1 MLDTNSILIIIG
13 FLLVSVLLWV
23 TKNKE
28 KGNSFE
34 EKLESEVKELDDT
47 LIKRHQDLLREIDD
61 VNSTFSNSIQ
71 NFERTF
77 KEYSEDS
84 IEETRKLNQ
93 LSKNNQQRGAWAE
106 RILDDLLKHIG
117 MIEGIEYEKQAI
129 GLKDEDGEDVRPDF
143 IFYLDGQSKV
153 FPLDSRSKQQ

>member
-77 KEYSEDS
+77 KE
-84 IEETRKLNQ
+84 
-93 LSKNNQQRGAWAE
+93 
-106 RILDDLLKHIG
+106 
-117 MIEGIEYEKQAI
+117 
-129 GLKDEDGEDVRPDF
+129 
-143 IFYLDGQSKV
+143 
-153 FPLDSRSKQQ
+153 